1 MRAKPVTATTAQS
14 ATMIKKIIPSVP
26 EVGREALIVLGGAL
40 LAALIVGQIPG
51 LRDWI
56 KSQWLDTPRNV

>member
-1 MRAKPVTATTAQS
+1 MKT
-14 ATMIKKIIPSVP
+14 IIPTLP

-40 LAALIVGQIPG
+40 IAALIVGQIPG

-56 KSQWLDTPRNV
+56 KAQWLDTPRNV